1 MAAGSVSRRAFM
13 YPAAFDYRAP
23 KTLDEALALLK
34 QRGDD
39 AKVMAGGQSLIPL
52 LKLRFAQPAL
62 VVDIGRIPSMATIKK
77 QDGHVSIGA
86 LVRHV
91 DIERSKDLKGWLPIM
106 GEAVHWV
113 ADPLV
118 RNRGTVVGS
127 VCHADP
133 SGDWGGVMLALGA
146 SVVARSASRERV
158 IPITD
163 FFTGPLSNALE
174 PDELVTEIRIPLP
187 AGASGGA
194 YNKLERKVGDFAT
207 AAAAVYVEMKDGK
220 LTKVGIGLTAVGA
233 TNLKAAA
240 AEKSLTGK
248 QPTDALI
255 AEAAKLAASIAEPK
269 SDVRG
274 SAEFKKDIVR
284 VLVQRGLKTAVA
296 RAKEVKA

>member
-1 MAAGSVSRRAFM
+1 MF
-13 YPAAFDYRAP
+13 PAAFDYHAP
-23 KTLDEALALLK
+23 KTLEEALALLK
-34 QRGDD
+34 QKGDA

-62 VVDIGRIPSMATIKK
+62 VVDIGRLPAMATIKK

-91 DIERSKDLKGWLPIM
+91 DVERSADLKKWLPIM
-106 GEAVHWV
+106 GEAAHWV

-133 SGDWGGVMLALGA
+133 SGDWGAVMLALNA
-146 SVVARSASRERV
+146 DVVARSAAGERV
-158 IPITD
+158 IHIAD
-163 FFTGPLSNALE
+163 FFTGPLTNSLK
-174 PDELVTEIRIPLP
+174 PDEIVTEIRIPAP

-207 AAAAVYVEMKDGK
+207 AAAAVQVEMKDGK
-220 LTKVGIGLTAVGA
+220 LTKVGIGLTAVGE

-240 AEKSLTGK
+240 AEKSLTG
-248 QPTDALI
+248 QEPTDARI
-255 AEAAKLAASIAEPK
+255 AEAAKLAASIAQPK
-269 SDVRG
+269 GDVRG
-274 SAEFKKDIVR
+274 SAEFKKDMVR